1 MKLTKLAH
9 RTMALKRREMEM
21 EFRQRPFGQLLI
33 FLLATLLLTT
43 SAAGQTFQI
52 SGNVSDSTG
61 AGIANAEVKVLD
73 SSVIASTFTD
83 AGGDYVT
90 AVPAGSYGIEIIPP
104 AGSGLRGGLISGV
117 LVDQDSV
124 FDFVL
129 VPVTEAVSLGGVLRG
144 HDGTPIENQLIR
156 LQDSAGLNTRDV
168 RTDASGNYSYSV
180 PPGNYSLR
188 MYSSGSPQM
197 PRSFDLYSAGFPLDT
212 DQTRDLVVPNF
223 LLDVILTDENGD
235 FVSNAQIRAN
245 AQRGTSFST
254 GGIQFYGAAYGYG
267 TSDAVGQVTMPLF
280 PDTYRVTI
288 TPPPAFDPLAI
299 DSVEVTENTI
309 LPVTLTEPVRVLLD
323 GVLQGHD
330 GTPIENQLIRLQDS
344 AGLNTRDIRT
354 DASGNYSYSVPPGNY
369 SLRMYSSGSP
379 QMPRSF
385 DLYSAGFPLD
395 NDQTRDLVVPNFL
408 LDVILT
414 DENGDFVPN
423 AQIRANAQRGTS
435 FSTGGIQ
442 FYGAAY
448 GYGTSDAVGQVTM
461 PLFPDTYR
469 VTITP
474 PPAFDPL
481 AIHGVEVT
489 ENTILPVTLT
499 EPVRVLLDGVLQGHD
514 GTPIEN
520 QLIRLQ
526 DSAGLNTR
534 DIRTDASGNYS
545 YSVPPGNYSLRMYSS
560 GSPQMPRSF
569 DLYSAGFPLDNDQ
582 TRDLVVPNLLLDIR
596 VIDPNEAPVP
606 GAQVS
611 ANAQRGT
618 SFSTGGIQFYGATY
632 GYGSSDPSGQVRMP
646 LFPDDYRVRVT
657 PPPGSNF
664 FPLSID
670 TSVSS
675 DKTLFVILEFIEPPA
690 PPDEDMDGVP
700 NETDNCP
707 DKANPGQED
716 TDGDELGDACDVD
729 DDGDGLR
736 DSVDLQP
743 LVAMSCSGS
752 QSACQDN
759 IFSDIPNGGVTEG
772 EVRNKEPGLT
782 VTILDEMPN
791 PDHGA
796 RVIGTGAAGG
806 EEAKIKLPKAGFEI
820 DGVPQSGANY
830 VFTAPAN
837 FVITKTNSALLSVE
851 EGTVTVE
858 LEDLG
863 AVVPVNPGE
872 KLEVV
877 EEFYTD
883 VQITAVEGEPI
894 LEIVNGQ
901 TSVAF
906 SAGGSLRISQNAPD
920 EPLVLSALEGMLV
933 VTDEG
938 EIFPLPVG
946 QHLIPG
952 VKIDIRPDSEV
963 NTINLGSNGV
973 VPVAI
978 LSSETFD
985 ATTIDPTTVDLAGA
999 RVKVT
1004 GKKRRPLAHAEDVN
1018 GDGLIDLF
1026 CQISTSELNIGTG
1039 DLLVVLE
1046 AQTFSGASIRA
1057 VDMIRLVP

>member
-1 MKLTKLAH
+1 MKSTKLAH

-21 EFRQRPFGQLLI
+21 EFRQRPFGQLLV

-52 SGNVSDSTG
+52 SGNVSESTG

-90 AVPAGSYGIEIIPP
+90 AVPAGSYDIEIIPP

-117 LVDQDSV
+117 TINKATV

-129 VPVTEAVSLGGVLRG
+129 VPVTEAVTLGGIIRG
-144 HDGTPIENQLIR
+144 QDSSLIQNQFIR
-156 LQDSAGLNTRDV
+156 LRDNAGLNTRDT
-168 RTDASGNYSYSV
+168 RTDTLGNYSFSV
-180 PPGNYSLR
+180 PPGAYRLQLFSTGNPDL
-188 MYSSGSPQM
+188 PN
-197 PRSFDLYSAGFPLDT
+197 SFGLTSASFSLDT
-212 DQTRDLVVPNF
+212 DQIRDLDLPSF
-223 LLDVILTDENGD
+223 FLDVVLTDENGD
-235 FVSNAQIRAN
+235 AVPNVQVRAD
-245 AQRGTSFST
+245 ALQGTSFSA
-254 GGIQFYGAAYGYG
+254 GGLQFSGSAGGFG
-267 TSDAVGQVTMPLF
+267 TSDA
-280 PDTYRVTI
+280 
-288 TPPPAFDPLAI
+288 
-299 DSVEVTENTI
+299 
-309 LPVTLTEPVRVLLD
+309 
-323 GVLQGHD
+323 
-330 GTPIENQLIRLQDS
+330 
-344 AGLNTRDIRT
+344 
-354 DASGNYSYSVPPGNY
+354 SG
-369 SLRMYSSGSP
+369 
-379 QMPRSF
+379 F
-385 DLYSAGFPLD
+385 
-395 NDQTRDLVVPNFL
+395 
-408 LDVILT
+408 
-414 DENGDFVPN
+414 
-423 AQIRANAQRGTS
+423 
-435 FSTGGIQ
+435 
-442 FYGAAY
+442 
-448 GYGTSDAVGQVTM
+448 
-461 PLFPDTYR
+461 
-469 VTITP
+469 
-474 PPAFDPL
+474 
-481 AIHGVEVT
+481 
-489 ENTILPVTLT
+489 
-499 EPVRVLLDGVLQGHD
+499 
-514 GTPIEN
+514 
-520 QLIRLQ
+520 
-526 DSAGLNTR
+526 
-534 DIRTDASGNYS
+534 
-545 YSVPPGNYSLRMYSS
+545 
-560 GSPQMPRSF
+560 
-569 DLYSAGFPLDNDQ
+569 
-582 TRDLVVPNLLLDIR
+582 
-596 VIDPNEAPVP
+596 
-606 GAQVS
+606 
-611 ANAQRGT
+611 
-618 SFSTGGIQFYGATY
+618 
-632 GYGSSDPSGQVRMP
+632 VRMP
-646 LFPDDYRVRVT
+646 LFPDSYRLRVT

-707 DKANPGQED
+707 DKGNPGQED

-759 IFSDIPNGGVTEG
+759 VFSDIPNGGVTEG

-830 VFTAPAN
+830 VFTAPVN

-894 LEIVNGQ
+894 LEIVNGE

-906 SAGGSLRISQNAPD
+906 SEGGSLRISQNAPD
-920 EPLVLSALEGMLV
+920 EPLVLLALEGMLV
-933 VTDEG
+933 ITDEG

-978 LSSETFD
+978 LSSESFD

-1004 GKKRRPLAHAEDVN
+1004 GKKRRPLAHPEDVN